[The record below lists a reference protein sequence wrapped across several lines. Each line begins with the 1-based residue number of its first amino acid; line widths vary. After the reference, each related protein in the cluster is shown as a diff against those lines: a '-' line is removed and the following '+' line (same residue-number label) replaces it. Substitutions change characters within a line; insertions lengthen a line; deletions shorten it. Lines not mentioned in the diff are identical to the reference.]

1 MDYFQ
6 EWKRQKSG
14 QSGVSGEDPNLHV
27 QHAEGGG
34 SRGSLRPACPSGT
47 PTGQPHVPVA
57 CVAAWPRDPRWPRN
71 ENRGRERTFQEGA
84 FKGQGSIL
92 LSVCP
97 RHRDPEAHED
107 TLTPQDSGAPAAWPL
122 GVCGEQ
128 SPPADHS
135 GRVTGARRD
144 PRCSGG
150 LGAPASRP
158 SSPEGR
164 GNHARG
170 ETKNRERHR

>member
-6 EWKRQKSG
+6 EWKSQKSG
-14 QSGVSGEDPNLHV
+14 QSGVSGEDPNLRV
-27 QHAEGGG
+27 QHAEGGRG
-34 SRGSLRPACPSGT
+34 RGSLRPACPSGA

-92 LSVCP
+92 LSICP

-135 GRVTGARRD
+135 GRRKLGNVIWCLTGV
-144 PRCSGG
+144 
-150 LGAPASRP
+150 
-158 SSPEGR
+158 SSE
-164 GNHARG
+164 
-170 ETKNRERHR
+170 